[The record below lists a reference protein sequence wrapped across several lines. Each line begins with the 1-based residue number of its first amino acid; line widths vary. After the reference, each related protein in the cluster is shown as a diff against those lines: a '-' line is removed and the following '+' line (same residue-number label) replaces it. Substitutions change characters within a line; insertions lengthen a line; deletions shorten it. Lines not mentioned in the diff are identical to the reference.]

1 MAALVGYPVIAI
13 ANTVFLTLSLK
24 TVIVPLSE
32 LRRPRLNITDY
43 TDFSG
48 SAADL
53 ATLAIACSKDFG
65 LPVDPDKTNERL
77 VRYYVSE
84 GVIDRPDRVGRDA
97 AYGYRHLLQLLTA
110 RRMLQA
116 GGALSVIGPHNS
128 TATTKALEEGL
139 AKPLPT
145 AAELLVSS
153 FLQSKAEGKPIARTS
168 PNPGLMDFV
177 ARSRP
182 SKTPPPGPS
191 IVDVLDEVRRIRSD
205 WLAEVGKFQ
214 ALEQGFQASARR
226 ADDSFQMVREMAQ
239 MRALETAQAARHE
252 IGHEIREEI
261 LQALRGLQRRM
272 DELHDRQ
279 EQQERWAQALHRL
292 TTQNDQ
298 ILQRLDELMGKVCP
312 SAAAGQ
318 SKPPVK
324 PTGN

>member
-1 MAALVGYPVIAI
+1 
-13 ANTVFLTLSLK
+13 
-24 TVIVPLSE
+24 
-32 LRRPRLNITDY
+32 
-43 TDFSG
+43 
-48 SAADL
+48 
-53 ATLAIACSKDFG
+53 
-65 LPVDPDKTNERL
+65 
-77 VRYYVSE
+77 
-84 GVIDRPDRVGRDA
+84 
-97 AYGYRHLLQLLTA
+97 
-110 RRMLQA
+110 
-116 GGALSVIGPHNS
+116 
-128 TATTKALEEGL
+128 
-139 AKPLPT
+139 
-145 AAELLVSS
+145 
-153 FLQSKAEGKPIARTS
+153 
-168 PNPGLMDFV
+168 MDFV

-214 ALEQGFQASARR
+214 DLEQAFQDSVRR
-226 ADDSFQMVREMAQ
+226 ADASYRVAQEMAQ
-239 MRALETAQAARHE
+239 MRAQEAAQAARHE

-298 ILQRLDELMGKVCP
+298 ILQRLDELMGTVCA
-312 SAAAGQ
+312 SAVAVQ